1 MSNKQ
6 KHIKPC
12 TTAKREQDN
21 KAIKQAGNGTM
32 TFMVWSIA
40 GTSLVIYNN
49 PIFGQ
54 DTDLAGSGFKYLL
67 VGLGPLSKGVLFTDL
82 NEDGQYDNGT
92 DTFIGITDIDGT
104 VMAISPPE
112 IGQTTVA
119 HLNNAY
125 DFATGLVLNGTWR
138 SLPYEGNEDVVISAL
153 TDLLANE
160 LDNAPEGA
168 VAEAGGMAAY
178 LQPMLN
184 DIFGNAPARDGSGDP
199 TPMITLADV
208 LNSENYDPLSNGVA
222 GQLMSRAVIAL
233 TQSDAVDWA
242 SARTEL
248 QGLFSDY
255 RTRIG
260 DTNDDNDSVILSG
273 DLASDIEDALQD
285 AADRPV
291 EDVLPDVADRPVEDV
306 SPDVADRPDENVSP
320 DVTDDLVEDALPDVA
335 DRPVEDVS
343 PDAADRP
350 VEDVL
355 QDEADRLVED
365 ALLDASNRPIAF
377 GPNGGDPVVPTGGG
391 GFVPAI
397 ANPDPISPFDSLAP
411 LGDNDNAE
419 INEAPI
425 EVISDG
431 LSVAEGEASA
441 ITNALLE
448 FTDVDNGVAELTYT
462 ITDAPDHGILQIS
475 SDGGS
480 TWESLGS
487 GRFTQVDIDANRVR
501 YQHGG
506 SENHADSFEYSVR
519 DGANTVTGSFAIT
532 ISPVNDAPTATE
544 STSPAPDKAA
554 VESGHDDVGGVIPGD
569 DMASG
574 SFIHSDPDAGQGDFT
589 GGIPEVAFVGA
600 ATTDYTPIEDGA
612 ISTPVR
618 GMYGTLTLMSGT
630 WRYEIDNSATDMLA
644 EGETVMDSFLIR
656 IRDTADAVSNAI
668 PIDIMITGTNDRPV
682 ITTTDSTTGTRIISD
697 TNRDSINTFASLT
710 GMAQVQDPDADDSAF
725 TWAGDLQDTSLA
737 HFGILSFDSGNTG
750 MWTFNPDAAA
760 INALSQ
766 GEQSVLIYDITA
778 TDAQGAI
785 SQAMPL
791 MITITGINDA
801 PTQVISDGLSVTEGG
816 EREITTALLQFND
829 VDNDAEDRIYTIT
842 DAPDHGTLQKLV
854 EGTWGDL
861 GTNTFTQADIDA
873 GRVRYQHGGSENLAD
888 SFEYSVRDGA
898 EGDLNTNTVMGS
910 FDITISQGNDAPTA
924 TETTSPAPDKEAVE
938 SGHDDVGGIILG
950 DTIASGAF
958 THSDPD
964 MAQSGFV
971 AGTPEA
977 TRAGTTDYTSTPVRG
992 MYGMLTLT
1000 SGTWR
1005 YEIDNSATDML
1016 DEGDTVM
1023 DSFLIRIRDTA
1034 GAVSNAIPIDIMI
1047 TGTNDRPVIT
1057 TTDSTTGTRMI
1068 SDTNRDSMNTFASL
1082 TGMAQAQDPDAD
1094 DSAFTWG
1101 QTLQD
1106 ISLAHFG
1113 TLSSDPGNTGMW
1125 TFDPDAAAINA
1136 LSQGDQ
1142 SVLIYD
1148 ITATDAQGAI
1158 SQAMPLMITI
1168 TGINDAPTQVI
1179 SDGLSVTEGGEREI
1193 TTALLQFNDVDNDA
1207 EDLTYTITD
1216 APDYGKL
1223 QKLVEETWGDL
1234 GTDTFTQADID
1245 AGRVRYQHGGSENLA
1260 DSFEYSVRDGANTVT
1275 GSFDVTISQGNDAP
1289 TATETT
1295 SPAPDKEARE
1305 SGHNDDGSDDA
1316 GDTIASG
1323 AFTHSDPDMAQ
1334 PGFVAGTPE
1343 AARAGTTDYMSTPVR
1358 GMYGTLALTSGTWR
1372 YEIDNSATDMLDEGE
1387 VVMDRFLI
1395 RIRDTAGAFSNII
1408 PIDIMIT
1415 GTNDR
1420 PVISMVD
1427 GGRTFTDASA
1437 GDHIGQASAP
1447 QTFMG
1452 EATASDVD
1460 ADDNTFTWTGT
1471 LQNAAGKVRFAT
1483 DASLVFTG
1491 GGANGGAWEFTPDA
1505 AGLNSLSQGITEQL
1519 IYDITATDAHG
1530 APSVMSPLTIMLQG
1544 VNDKP
1549 ELTVN
1554 AVDGAVTE
1562 AGGTDDNTAGD
1573 AMANGSLAITDPD
1586 TGHND
1591 FAFAGNTLQGRADTS
1606 GVFKNANG
1614 VVENGLTSDGQII
1627 GTYGTLTLERDGKW
1641 TYALRDDDPDTQGL
1655 RGALTDGTAAQVLRD
1670 EFEIQLVNEDGT
1682 TQTSAIVP
1690 ITIDITG
1697 ANDAPTDI
1705 TTTSDLLVANYND
1718 RGQNVLPSTGLFIAT
1733 LGTIDVDIGDTHT
1746 YSITDVDGNTHAS
1759 SFQLRATNGQN
1770 LGPGQ
1775 TATTVSNIAS
1785 ENVHLWLVGNP
1796 PTSRRISE
1804 NWNIAITTTD
1814 SNGGTYSEDFRIMRG
1829 GGLAVT
1835 GVDGT
1840 QAFTNGPGLLREN
1853 FDPQVAGNAELS
1865 YPTDPVTTTASQ
1877 SWDVRVLDP
1886 ASPEM
1891 PPTADMATV
1900 GPNNEL
1906 TITAVRAGMSS
1917 TASDTP
1923 PVIRVSVTIADGA
1936 IVAINPD
1943 MMTGGTVVIDVTAPT
1958 GTTWAQIA
1966 NLIRTGNIE
1975 GTMSPANPSPA
1986 AEYITATATATTP
1999 AMSVSLTTLQGGLGA
2014 LAIPEDAL
2022 TPSTAM
2028 IGANGELRITSDIEG
2043 ASSAI
2048 GVPEVSVLLR
2058 TGAQENVEVEVS
2070 ETGEITIILTAILS
2084 TTTWA
2089 RLEEMINLG
2098 LDGSGNDAPAAAHV
2112 TAQVVIPE
2120 GRPSPGGETIDGED
2134 ALPEGVVPPKAD
2146 SLKINGLT
2154 ITSRFKG
2161 DNSEVGVPEI
2171 RVTVRDTNDQNR
2183 PSNIVVDDSDPE
2195 RVHIIITKTAVDDD
2209 FFGSWGGIELVINSG
2224 YDENGDTG
2232 QRNDVL
2238 KYISARFDR
2247 FNNENQLLEDTGGI
2261 TEQVLSGGVG
2271 VPASVTAPGLG
2282 LRLTLKES
2290 GETIDGSEDF
2300 DRPLITLR
2308 IDKKQGAPGSE
2319 PSARLVGI
2327 TDSSRGTHITVRIE
2341 ITETEDKPFT
2351 QWDIIRDYINND
2363 VDYGLSSY
2371 VYVTLADVPDG
2382 VFPGSISVTGGRDVR
2397 GVVLSTP
2404 VEPKADSF
2412 TINGITITSRF
2423 EGDNSLE
2430 GVPEIRVT
2438 VNVSND
2444 QDNPST
2450 IVVDDSDPE
2459 HVHII
2464 ITKTEEDSFTT
2475 WGAIQLYI
2483 TSGLD
2488 ENGRYNQGND
2498 VRKYISA
2505 RVTGERPLL
2514 EDTGGIT
2521 ERVLSGGVGVPASVT
2536 APGLGL
2542 RLTLKDAGE
2551 TIDGSAEFDRP
2562 LITLRIDKKQGAPG
2576 SDPSARLVDVVDHYP
2591 ANSATV
2597 VVEITE
2603 TEDKPFTQWDIIRD
2617 FINDEKDVFGLP
2629 GFVHAA
2635 LTDVPDGVFP
2645 GSISVTGG
2653 RDLTHETIIPVT
2665 PEMLEGGEGVP
2676 LIIGTPDTLTVAD
2689 GTSTDQLRFIAARIG
2704 DGDASTTDS
2713 APHITVALTTGGTQ
2727 IGFRIDA
2734 TTTEGTTAIT
2744 IEAPAGISWG
2754 DIASAINTDTNLQ
2767 GIFRAEAVGTSGN
2780 PAEAFTA
2787 KELTG
2792 GAYGQDPVIAVPAI
2806 PAVNV
2811 PQAEEMID
2819 DVEQVAVGLLV
2830 GTLSDGVGSTRFEV
2844 LYNEDDEDEDEADER
2859 VFVVADDDQL
2869 YYIGDLTGD
2878 ADADTYE
2885 ITVRA
2890 YDGPASGD
2898 FTQEYEYVVNLDM
2911 L

>member
-1 MSNKQ
+1 MSNEQ

-12 TTAKREQDN
+12 MTAKREQDN
-21 KAIKQAGNGTM
+21 KAIKQASNGTM

-67 VGLGPLSKGVLFTDL
+67 VGLGPLSKGVIFTDL

-104 VMAISPPE
+104 AMAISPPE

-160 LDNAPEGA
+160 IDNAPEGA

-184 DIFGNAPARDGSGDP
+184 DIFGTAPARDGSGDP

-255 RTRIG
+255 RTRIA

-285 AADRPV
+285 AVDRPV

-448 FTDVDNGVAELTYT
+448 FTDVDNGAAELTYT

-544 STSPAPDKAA
+544 SGVADKAA
-554 VESGHDDVGGVIPGD
+554 VESGDDDVGGVIPGD

-630 WRYEIDNSATDMLA
+630 WRYEIDNSATDMLD

-710 GMAQVQDPDADDSAF
+710 GMAQAQDPDADDSAF
-725 TWAGDLQDTSLA
+725 TWAGDLQDTSPTG
-737 HFGILSFDSGNTG
+737 FGTLSFDPGNTG
-750 MWTFNPDAAA
+750 MWTFDPDAAA

-829 VDNDAEDRIYTIT
+829 VDNDAEDLTYTIT
-842 DAPDHGTLQKLV
+842 DAPDYGTLQKLV

-861 GTNTFTQADIDA
+861 GTDTFTQADIDA

-977 TRAGTTDYTSTPVRG
+977 ARAGTTDYISTPVRG
-992 MYGMLTLT
+992 MYGMLALT

-1016 DEGDTVM
+1016 DEGEVVM
-1023 DSFLIRIRDTA
+1023 DRFLIRIRDTA
-1034 GAVSNAIPIDIMI
+1034 GAVSNTIPIDIMI

-1057 TTDSTTGTRMI
+1057 TADSTTGTRMI
-1068 SDTNRDSMNTFASL
+1068 SDTNRDSINTFASL

-1106 ISLAHFG
+1106 ISRAHFG
-1113 TLSSDPGNTGMW
+1113 TLSFAPGNTGMW
-1125 TFDPDAAAINA
+1125 TFDPSAVAINA
-1136 LSQGDQ
+1136 LSQGEQ

-1168 TGINDAPTQVI
+1168 TGVNDAPTQVI

-1223 QKLVEETWGDL
+1223 QKLIGGTWGDL

-1245 AGRVRYQHGGSENLA
+1245 AGRVRYEHGGSENLA
-1260 DSFEYSVRDGANTVT
+1260 DSFEYSVSDGANTVT

-1358 GMYGTLALTSGTWR
+1358 GMYGMLALTSGTWR

-1408 PIDIMIT
+1408 PIDITIT
-1415 GTNDR
+1415 GT
-1420 PVISMVD
+1420 
-1427 GGRTFTDASA
+1427 
-1437 GDHIGQASAP
+1437 
-1447 QTFMG
+1447 
-1452 EATASDVD
+1452 
-1460 ADDNTFTWTGT
+1460 
-1471 LQNAAGKVRFAT
+1471 
-1483 DASLVFTG
+1483 
-1491 GGANGGAWEFTPDA
+1491 
-1505 AGLNSLSQGITEQL
+1505 
-1519 IYDITATDAHG
+1519 
-1530 APSVMSPLTIMLQG
+1530 
-1544 VNDKP
+1544 
-1549 ELTVN
+1549 
-1554 AVDGAVTE
+1554 
-1562 AGGTDDNTAGD
+1562 
-1573 AMANGSLAITDPD
+1573 
-1586 TGHND
+1586 
-1591 FAFAGNTLQGRADTS
+1591 
-1606 GVFKNANG
+1606 
-1614 VVENGLTSDGQII
+1614 
-1627 GTYGTLTLERDGKW
+1627 
-1641 TYALRDDDPDTQGL
+1641 
-1655 RGALTDGTAAQVLRD
+1655 
-1670 EFEIQLVNEDGT
+1670 
-1682 TQTSAIVP
+1682 
-1690 ITIDITG
+1690 
-1697 ANDAPTDI
+1697 NDAPTDI

-1718 RGQNVLPSTGLFIAT
+1718 IGQSVLPSTGLFIAT

-1746 YSITDVDGNTHAS
+1746 YSITDVNGNTHAS

-1804 NWNIAITTTD
+1804 DWDIAITTTD
-1814 SNGGTYSEDFRIMRG
+1814 SNGGTYSEEFRIMRG

-1886 ASPEM
+1886 FSPEM
-1891 PPTADMATV
+1891 PPTADMAVV

-1917 TASDTP
+1917 TAPDTP
-1923 PVIRVSVTIADGA
+1923 PVIRVSVTIADDA
-1936 IVAINPD
+1936 AVAINPD

-1975 GTMSPANPSPA
+1975 GTMSPANPSPVA
-1986 AEYITATATATTP
+1986 DYITATATATTP
-1999 AMSVSLTTLQGGLGA
+1999 ALSVSLTTLQGGLGA

-2412 TINGITITSRF
+2412 TINGITFTSRF

-2744 IEAPAGISWG
+2744 IEAPAGTSWG
-2754 DIASAINTDTNLQ
+2754 DIASAINTDTSLQ
-2767 GIFRAEAVGTSGN
+2767 VITRAEAVGTSGN

>member
-12 TTAKREQDN
+12 MTAKREQDN

-104 VMAISPPE
+104 AMAISPPE

-168 VAEAGGMAAY
+168 VADAGGMAAY

-184 DIFGNAPARDGSGDP
+184 DIFGTAPARDGSGDP

-255 RTRIG
+255 RTRIA

-377 GPNGGDPVVPTGGG
+377 GPNGGGPVIPTGGG
-391 GFVPAI
+391 DFVPAI

-448 FTDVDNGVAELTYT
+448 FTDVDNGAAELTYT

-682 ITTTDSTTGTRIISD
+682 ISTTDSTTGTRIISD

-710 GMAQVQDPDADDSAF
+710 GMAQAQDPDADDSAF
-725 TWAGDLQDTSLA
+725 TWAGDLQDTSPTG
-737 HFGILSFDSGNTG
+737 FGTLSFDPGNTG
-750 MWTFNPDAAA
+750 MWTFDPDAAA

-829 VDNDAEDRIYTIT
+829 VDNDAEDLIYTIT
-842 DAPDHGTLQKLV
+842 DAPDYGKLQKLV

-861 GTNTFTQADIDA
+861 GANTFTQADIDA

-898 EGDLNTNTVMGS
+898 NTVTGS
-910 FDITISQGNDAPTA
+910 FDVTISQGNDAPTA
-924 TETTSPAPDKEAVE
+924 TETTSPAPDKAVTE

-977 TRAGTTDYTSTPVRG
+977 ARAGTTDYMSTPVRG
-992 MYGMLTLT
+992 MYGMLALT

-1016 DEGDTVM
+1016 DEGETVM

-1034 GAVSNAIPIDIMI
+1034 GAVSNTIPIDIMI

-1113 TLSSDPGNTGMW
+1113 ALSFDPGNTGMW

-1358 GMYGTLALTSGTWR
+1358 GMYGMLALTSGTWR

-1387 VVMDRFLI
+1387 MVMDRFLI
-1395 RIRDTAGAFSNII
+1395 RIRDTAGAVSNII
-1408 PIDIMIT
+1408 PIDITIT
-1415 GTNDR
+1415 GT
-1420 PVISMVD
+1420 
-1427 GGRTFTDASA
+1427 
-1437 GDHIGQASAP
+1437 
-1447 QTFMG
+1447 
-1452 EATASDVD
+1452 
-1460 ADDNTFTWTGT
+1460 
-1471 LQNAAGKVRFAT
+1471 
-1483 DASLVFTG
+1483 
-1491 GGANGGAWEFTPDA
+1491 
-1505 AGLNSLSQGITEQL
+1505 
-1519 IYDITATDAHG
+1519 
-1530 APSVMSPLTIMLQG
+1530 
-1544 VNDKP
+1544 
-1549 ELTVN
+1549 
-1554 AVDGAVTE
+1554 
-1562 AGGTDDNTAGD
+1562 
-1573 AMANGSLAITDPD
+1573 
-1586 TGHND
+1586 
-1591 FAFAGNTLQGRADTS
+1591 
-1606 GVFKNANG
+1606 
-1614 VVENGLTSDGQII
+1614 
-1627 GTYGTLTLERDGKW
+1627 
-1641 TYALRDDDPDTQGL
+1641 
-1655 RGALTDGTAAQVLRD
+1655 
-1670 EFEIQLVNEDGT
+1670 
-1682 TQTSAIVP
+1682 
-1690 ITIDITG
+1690 
-1697 ANDAPTDI
+1697 NDAPTDI

-1718 RGQNVLPSTGLFIAT
+1718 IGQSVLPSTGLFIAT

-1775 TATTVSNIAS
+1775 TATTVSNIES

-1804 NWNIAITTTD
+1804 DWNIAITTTD
-1814 SNGGTYSEDFRIMRG
+1814 SNGGTYSEDFSIMRG

-1891 PPTADMATV
+1891 PPTADMAVV

-1923 PVIRVSVTIADGA
+1923 PVIRVSVTIADDA
-1936 IVAINPD
+1936 TVAINPD

-1975 GTMSPANPSPA
+1975 GTMSPANPSPVVD
-1986 AEYITATATATTP
+1986 YITATATATTP
-1999 AMSVSLTTLQGGLGA
+1999 ALSVSLTTLQGGLGA

-2028 IGANGELRITSDIEG
+2028 IGANGELLITSDIEG

-2412 TINGITITSRF
+2412 TINGITFTSRF

-2727 IGFRIDA
+2727 IGFRTDT

-2744 IEAPAGISWG
+2744 IEAPAGTSWG
-2754 DIASAINTDTNLQ
+2754 DIASAINTDTSLQ
-2767 GIFRAEAVGTSGN
+2767 RIFRAEAVGTSGN

>member
-1 MSNKQ
+1 MSNEQ

-104 VMAISPPE
+104 AMAISPPE

-168 VAEAGGMAAY
+168 VADAGGMAAY

-184 DIFGNAPARDGSGDP
+184 DIFGTAPARDGSGDP

-255 RTRIG
+255 RTRIA

-285 AADRPV
+285 AVDRPV
-291 EDVLPDVADRPVEDV
+291 EDVL
-306 SPDVADRPDENVSP
+306 PDVADRPDENVSP
-320 DVTDDLVEDALPDVA
+320 DVTDDLVEDALPDVADRPVEDVSPDAADRPVEDVLPDVA

-377 GPNGGDPVVPTGGG
+377 GPNGGGPVVPTGGG

-448 FTDVDNGVAELTYT
+448 FTDVDNGAAELTYT

-506 SENHADSFEYSVR
+506 SENLADGFEYSVR

-618 GMYGTLTLMSGT
+618 GMYGTLTLISGT
-630 WRYEIDNSATDMLA
+630 WRYEIDNSATDMLD

-710 GMAQVQDPDADDSAF
+710 GMAQAQDPDADDSAF
-725 TWAGDLQDTSLA
+725 TWAGDLQDTSPTG
-737 HFGILSFDSGNTG
+737 FGTLSFDPGNTG
-750 MWTFNPDAAA
+750 MWTFDPDAAA

-829 VDNDAEDRIYTIT
+829 VDNDAEDLTYTIT
-842 DAPDHGTLQKLV
+842 DAPDYGKLQKLV

-861 GTNTFTQADIDA
+861 GTDTFTQADIDA

-977 TRAGTTDYTSTPVRG
+977 ARAGTTDYMSTPVRG
-992 MYGMLTLT
+992 MYGMLALT

-1016 DEGDTVM
+1016 DEGETVM

-1034 GAVSNAIPIDIMI
+1034 GAVSNTIPIDIMI

-1094 DSAFTWG
+1094 DSAFTWAG
-1101 QTLQD
+1101 DLQD

-1113 TLSSDPGNTGMW
+1113 TLSFAPGNTGMW

-1136 LSQGDQ
+1136 LSQGEQ

-1158 SQAMPLMITI
+1158 SQSMPLMITI
-1168 TGINDAPTQVI
+1168 TGVNDAPTQVI

-1260 DSFEYSVRDGANTVT
+1260 DSFEYSVSDGANTVT
-1275 GSFDVTISQGNDAP
+1275 GSFDITISQGNDAP
-1289 TATETT
+1289 TVTETT
-1295 SPAPDKEARE
+1295 SPAPDKEAVE
-1305 SGHNDDGSDDA
+1305 SGHDDVGGIIL

-1343 AARAGTTDYMSTPVR
+1343 AARAGTTDYTSTPVR
-1358 GMYGTLALTSGTWR
+1358 GMYGMLTLTSGTWR

-1408 PIDIMIT
+1408 PIDITIT
-1415 GTNDR
+1415 GT
-1420 PVISMVD
+1420 
-1427 GGRTFTDASA
+1427 
-1437 GDHIGQASAP
+1437 
-1447 QTFMG
+1447 
-1452 EATASDVD
+1452 
-1460 ADDNTFTWTGT
+1460 
-1471 LQNAAGKVRFAT
+1471 
-1483 DASLVFTG
+1483 
-1491 GGANGGAWEFTPDA
+1491 
-1505 AGLNSLSQGITEQL
+1505 
-1519 IYDITATDAHG
+1519 
-1530 APSVMSPLTIMLQG
+1530 
-1544 VNDKP
+1544 
-1549 ELTVN
+1549 
-1554 AVDGAVTE
+1554 
-1562 AGGTDDNTAGD
+1562 
-1573 AMANGSLAITDPD
+1573 
-1586 TGHND
+1586 
-1591 FAFAGNTLQGRADTS
+1591 
-1606 GVFKNANG
+1606 
-1614 VVENGLTSDGQII
+1614 
-1627 GTYGTLTLERDGKW
+1627 
-1641 TYALRDDDPDTQGL
+1641 
-1655 RGALTDGTAAQVLRD
+1655 
-1670 EFEIQLVNEDGT
+1670 
-1682 TQTSAIVP
+1682 
-1690 ITIDITG
+1690 
-1697 ANDAPTDI
+1697 NDAPTDI

-1718 RGQNVLPSTGLFIAT
+1718 IGQSVLPSTGLFIAT

-1746 YSITDVDGNTHAS
+1746 YSITDVNGNTHAS

-1804 NWNIAITTTD
+1804 DWDIAITTTD
-1814 SNGGTYSEDFRIMRG
+1814 SNGGTYSEEFRIMRG

-1886 ASPEM
+1886 FSPEM
-1891 PPTADMATV
+1891 PPTADMAVV

-1923 PVIRVSVTIADGA
+1923 PVIRVSVTIADDA
-1936 IVAINPD
+1936 TVAINPD

-1975 GTMSPANPSPA
+1975 GTMSPADPSPA
-1986 AEYITATATATTP
+1986 ADYITATATATTP

-2028 IGANGELRITSDIEG
+2028 IGANGELLITSDIEG

-2084 TTTWA
+2084 TTTWT

-2412 TINGITITSRF
+2412 TINGITFTSRF

-2727 IGFRIDA
+2727 IGFRIDT

-2744 IEAPAGISWG
+2744 IEAPAGTSWG
-2754 DIASAINTDTNLQ
+2754 DIASAINTDTSLQ
-2767 GIFRAEAVGTSGN
+2767 RIFRAEAVGTSGN

>member
-1 MSNKQ
+1 MSNEQ

-12 TTAKREQDN
+12 MTAKREQDN
-21 KAIKQAGNGTM
+21 KAIKQASNGTM

-67 VGLGPLSKGVLFTDL
+67 VGLGPLSKGVIFTDL

-104 VMAISPPE
+104 AMAISPPE

-168 VAEAGGMAAY
+168 VADAGGMAAY

-184 DIFGNAPARDGSGDP
+184 DIFGTAPARDGSGDP

-255 RTRIG
+255 RTRIA

-285 AADRPV
+285 AVDRPV
-291 EDVLPDVADRPVEDV
+291 EDVL
-306 SPDVADRPDENVSP
+306 PDVADRPDENVSP

-365 ALLDASNRPIAF
+365 ALLDATNRPIAF

-448 FTDVDNGVAELTYT
+448 FTDVDNGAAELTYT

-544 STSPAPDKAA
+544 SGVADKAA
-554 VESGHDDVGGVIPGD
+554 VESGDDDVGGVIPGD

-630 WRYEIDNSATDMLA
+630 WRYEIDNSATDMLD

-710 GMAQVQDPDADDSAF
+710 GMAQAQDPDADDSAF
-725 TWAGDLQDTSLA
+725 TWAGDLQDTSPTG
-737 HFGILSFDSGNTG
+737 FGTLSFEPGNTG
-750 MWTFNPDAAA
+750 MWTFDPDAAA

-829 VDNDAEDRIYTIT
+829 VDNDAEDLTYTIT
-842 DAPDHGTLQKLV
+842 DAPDYGTLQKLV

-861 GTNTFTQADIDA
+861 GTDTFTQADIDA
-873 GRVRYQHGGSENLAD
+873 GRVRYQHGGSENFAD

-898 EGDLNTNTVMGS
+898 NTVTGS
-910 FDITISQGNDAPTA
+910 FDITISQGNDAPTV

-964 MAQSGFV
+964 MAQPGFV

-977 TRAGTTDYTSTPVRG
+977 ARAGTTDYTSTPVRG

-1034 GAVSNAIPIDIMI
+1034 GAVSNTIPIDIMI

-1068 SDTNRDSMNTFASL
+1068 SDTDRDSINTFASL

-1113 TLSSDPGNTGMW
+1113 TLSFAPGNTGMW

-1136 LSQGDQ
+1136 LSQGEQ

-1158 SQAMPLMITI
+1158 SQSMPLMITI
-1168 TGINDAPTQVI
+1168 TGVNDAPTQVI

-1260 DSFEYSVRDGANTVT
+1260 DSFEYSVSDGANTVP

-1358 GMYGTLALTSGTWR
+1358 GMYGMLALTSGTWR

-1408 PIDIMIT
+1408 PIDITIT
-1415 GTNDR
+1415 GT
-1420 PVISMVD
+1420 
-1427 GGRTFTDASA
+1427 
-1437 GDHIGQASAP
+1437 
-1447 QTFMG
+1447 
-1452 EATASDVD
+1452 
-1460 ADDNTFTWTGT
+1460 
-1471 LQNAAGKVRFAT
+1471 
-1483 DASLVFTG
+1483 
-1491 GGANGGAWEFTPDA
+1491 
-1505 AGLNSLSQGITEQL
+1505 
-1519 IYDITATDAHG
+1519 
-1530 APSVMSPLTIMLQG
+1530 
-1544 VNDKP
+1544 
-1549 ELTVN
+1549 
-1554 AVDGAVTE
+1554 
-1562 AGGTDDNTAGD
+1562 
-1573 AMANGSLAITDPD
+1573 
-1586 TGHND
+1586 
-1591 FAFAGNTLQGRADTS
+1591 
-1606 GVFKNANG
+1606 
-1614 VVENGLTSDGQII
+1614 
-1627 GTYGTLTLERDGKW
+1627 
-1641 TYALRDDDPDTQGL
+1641 
-1655 RGALTDGTAAQVLRD
+1655 
-1670 EFEIQLVNEDGT
+1670 
-1682 TQTSAIVP
+1682 
-1690 ITIDITG
+1690 
-1697 ANDAPTDI
+1697 NDAPTDI

-1718 RGQNVLPSTGLFIAT
+1718 IGQSVLPSTGLFIAT

-1746 YSITDVDGNTHAS
+1746 YSITDVNGNTHAS

-1804 NWNIAITTTD
+1804 DWNIAITTTD
-1814 SNGGTYSEDFRIMRG
+1814 SNGVTYSEDFRIMRG

-1886 ASPEM
+1886 FSPEM
-1891 PPTADMATV
+1891 PPTADMAVV

-1917 TASDTP
+1917 TAPDTP
-1923 PVIRVSVTIADGA
+1923 PVIRVSVTIADDA
-1936 IVAINPD
+1936 AVAINPD

-1975 GTMSPANPSPA
+1975 GTMSPANPSPVA
-1986 AEYITATATATTP
+1986 DYITATATATTP
-1999 AMSVSLTTLQGGLGA
+1999 ALSVSLTTLQGGLGA

-2028 IGANGELRITSDIEG
+2028 IGANGELLITSDIEG

-2084 TTTWA
+2084 TTTWT

-2146 SLKINGLT
+2146 SLTINGLT
-2154 ITSRFKG
+2154 ITSRFEG

-2232 QRNDVL
+2232 QTNDVL

-2412 TINGITITSRF
+2412 TINGITFTSRF

-2744 IEAPAGISWG
+2744 IEAPAGTSWG
-2754 DIASAINTDTNLQ
+2754 DIASAINTDTSLQ
-2767 GIFRAEAVGTSGN
+2767 RIFRAEAVGTSGN

>member
-12 TTAKREQDN
+12 MTAKREQDN

-125 DFATGLVLNGTWR
+125 DFATGLVLHGTWR

-160 LDNAPEGA
+160 IDNAPEGA

-184 DIFGNAPARDGSGDP
+184 DIFGTAPARDGSGDS

-255 RTRIG
+255 RTRIA

-291 EDVLPDVADRPVEDV
+291 EDILPDVADRPVEDV

-365 ALLDASNRPIAF
+365 ALLDATNRPIAF
-377 GPNGGDPVVPTGGG
+377 GPNVGGPVIPTGGG
-391 GFVPAI
+391 DFVPAI

-411 LGDNDNAE
+411 LGDGDNDNAE

-448 FTDVDNGVAELTYT
+448 FTDVDNGAAELTYT

-480 TWESLGS
+480 TWEGLGS
-487 GRFTQVDIDANRVR
+487 GRFTQADIDANRVR

-544 STSPAPDKAA
+544 SGVADKAA

-569 DMASG
+569 DMANG

-589 GGIPEVAFVGA
+589 GGIPEVAFVGT

-710 GMAQVQDPDADDSAF
+710 GMAQAQDPDADDSAF

-737 HFGILSFDSGNTG
+737 HFGTLSFDPGNTG
-750 MWTFNPDAAA
+750 MWTFDPDAAA

-829 VDNDAEDRIYTIT
+829 VDNDAEDLIYTIT
-842 DAPDHGTLQKLV
+842 DAPDYGKLQKLV

-861 GTNTFTQADIDA
+861 GANTFTQADIDA

-888 SFEYSVRDGA
+888 SFEYSVSDGA
-898 EGDLNTNTVMGS
+898 NTVTGS
-910 FDITISQGNDAPTA
+910 FDVTISQGNDAPTA
-924 TETTSPAPDKEAVE
+924 TETTSPAPDKAVTE

-977 TRAGTTDYTSTPVRG
+977 ARAGTTDYTSTPVRG

-1068 SDTNRDSMNTFASL
+1068 SDTNRDSINTFASL
-1082 TGMAQAQDPDAD
+1082 TGMAQVQDPDAD

-1113 TLSSDPGNTGMW
+1113 TLSFDPGNTGMW

-1136 LSQGDQ
+1136 LSQGEQ

-1260 DSFEYSVRDGANTVT
+1260 DSFEYSVSDGANTVT

-1358 GMYGTLALTSGTWR
+1358 GMYGMLALTSGTWR

-1408 PIDIMIT
+1408 PIDITIT
-1415 GTNDR
+1415 GT
-1420 PVISMVD
+1420 
-1427 GGRTFTDASA
+1427 
-1437 GDHIGQASAP
+1437 
-1447 QTFMG
+1447 
-1452 EATASDVD
+1452 
-1460 ADDNTFTWTGT
+1460 
-1471 LQNAAGKVRFAT
+1471 
-1483 DASLVFTG
+1483 
-1491 GGANGGAWEFTPDA
+1491 
-1505 AGLNSLSQGITEQL
+1505 
-1519 IYDITATDAHG
+1519 
-1530 APSVMSPLTIMLQG
+1530 
-1544 VNDKP
+1544 
-1549 ELTVN
+1549 
-1554 AVDGAVTE
+1554 
-1562 AGGTDDNTAGD
+1562 
-1573 AMANGSLAITDPD
+1573 
-1586 TGHND
+1586 
-1591 FAFAGNTLQGRADTS
+1591 
-1606 GVFKNANG
+1606 
-1614 VVENGLTSDGQII
+1614 
-1627 GTYGTLTLERDGKW
+1627 
-1641 TYALRDDDPDTQGL
+1641 
-1655 RGALTDGTAAQVLRD
+1655 
-1670 EFEIQLVNEDGT
+1670 
-1682 TQTSAIVP
+1682 
-1690 ITIDITG
+1690 
-1697 ANDAPTDI
+1697 NDAPTDI

-1718 RGQNVLPSTGLFIAT
+1718 IGQSVLPSTGLFIAT

-1775 TATTVSNIAS
+1775 TATTVSNIES

-1804 NWNIAITTTD
+1804 DWDIAITTTD
-1814 SNGGTYSEDFRIMRG
+1814 SNGGTYSEEFRIMRG

-1891 PPTADMATV
+1891 PPTADMAVV

-1923 PVIRVSVTIADGA
+1923 PVIRVSVTIADDA
-1936 IVAINPD
+1936 TVAINPD

-1975 GTMSPANPSPA
+1975 GTMSPANPSPVVD
-1986 AEYITATATATTP
+1986 YITATATATTP
-1999 AMSVSLTTLQGGLGA
+1999 ALSVSLTTLQGGLGA

-2154 ITSRFKG
+2154 ITSRFEG

-2261 TEQVLSGGVG
+2261 TERVLSGGVG

-2412 TINGITITSRF
+2412 TINGITFTSRF

-2744 IEAPAGISWG
+2744 IEAPAGTSWG
-2754 DIASAINTDTNLQ
+2754 DIASAINTDTSLQ
-2767 GIFRAEAVGTSGN
+2767 VITRAEAVGTSGN

>member
-1 MSNKQ
+1 MSNEQ

-12 TTAKREQDN
+12 MTAKREQDN
-21 KAIKQAGNGTM
+21 KAIKQASNGTM

-104 VMAISPPE
+104 AMAISPPE

-168 VAEAGGMAAY
+168 VADAGGMAAY

-184 DIFGNAPARDGSGDP
+184 DIFGTAPARDGSGDP

-255 RTRIG
+255 RTRIA

-285 AADRPV
+285 AVDRPV
-291 EDVLPDVADRPVEDV
+291 EDVSPDVADRPVEDV

-377 GPNGGDPVVPTGGG
+377 GPNGGGPVIPTGGG
-391 GFVPAI
+391 DFVPAI

-448 FTDVDNGVAELTYT
+448 FTDVDNGAAELTYT

-554 VESGHDDVGGVIPGD
+554 VESGHDVGGVIPGD

-618 GMYGTLTLMSGT
+618 GMYGTLTLISGT
-630 WRYEIDNSATDMLA
+630 WRYEIDNSATDMLD

-710 GMAQVQDPDADDSAF
+710 GMAQAQDPDADDSAF
-725 TWAGDLQDTSLA
+725 TWAGDLQDTSPTG
-737 HFGILSFDSGNTG
+737 FGTLSFDPGNTG
-750 MWTFNPDAAA
+750 MWTFDPDAAA

-829 VDNDAEDRIYTIT
+829 VDNDAEDLTYTIT
-842 DAPDHGTLQKLV
+842 DAPDYGKLQKLV

-861 GTNTFTQADIDA
+861 GTDTFTQADIDA

-977 TRAGTTDYTSTPVRG
+977 ARAGTTDYMSTPVRG
-992 MYGMLTLT
+992 MYGMLALT

-1016 DEGDTVM
+1016 DEGETVM

-1034 GAVSNAIPIDIMI
+1034 GAVSNTIPIDIMI

-1094 DSAFTWG
+1094 DSAFTWAG
-1101 QTLQD
+1101 DLQD
-1106 ISLAHFG
+1106 ISPTGFG
-1113 TLSSDPGNTGMW
+1113 TLSFDPGNTGMW

-1168 TGINDAPTQVI
+1168 TGINDEPTQVI

-1260 DSFEYSVRDGANTVT
+1260 DSFEYSVSDGANTVP

-1358 GMYGTLALTSGTWR
+1358 GMYGMLALTSGTWR

-1408 PIDIMIT
+1408 PIDITIT
-1415 GTNDR
+1415 GT
-1420 PVISMVD
+1420 
-1427 GGRTFTDASA
+1427 
-1437 GDHIGQASAP
+1437 
-1447 QTFMG
+1447 
-1452 EATASDVD
+1452 
-1460 ADDNTFTWTGT
+1460 
-1471 LQNAAGKVRFAT
+1471 
-1483 DASLVFTG
+1483 
-1491 GGANGGAWEFTPDA
+1491 
-1505 AGLNSLSQGITEQL
+1505 
-1519 IYDITATDAHG
+1519 
-1530 APSVMSPLTIMLQG
+1530 
-1544 VNDKP
+1544 
-1549 ELTVN
+1549 
-1554 AVDGAVTE
+1554 
-1562 AGGTDDNTAGD
+1562 
-1573 AMANGSLAITDPD
+1573 
-1586 TGHND
+1586 
-1591 FAFAGNTLQGRADTS
+1591 
-1606 GVFKNANG
+1606 
-1614 VVENGLTSDGQII
+1614 
-1627 GTYGTLTLERDGKW
+1627 
-1641 TYALRDDDPDTQGL
+1641 
-1655 RGALTDGTAAQVLRD
+1655 
-1670 EFEIQLVNEDGT
+1670 
-1682 TQTSAIVP
+1682 
-1690 ITIDITG
+1690 
-1697 ANDAPTDI
+1697 NDAPTDI

-1718 RGQNVLPSTGLFIAT
+1718 IGQSVLPSTGLFIAT

-1746 YSITDVDGNTHAS
+1746 YSITDVNGNTHAS

-1804 NWNIAITTTD
+1804 DWDIAITTTD
-1814 SNGGTYSEDFRIMRG
+1814 SNGGTYSEEFRIMRG

-1886 ASPEM
+1886 FSPEM
-1891 PPTADMATV
+1891 PPTADMAVV

-1917 TASDTP
+1917 TAPDTP
-1923 PVIRVSVTIADGA
+1923 PVIRVRVTIADDA
-1936 IVAINPD
+1936 TVAINPD

-1975 GTMSPANPSPA
+1975 GTMSPADPSPA
-1986 AEYITATATATTP
+1986 ADYITATATATTP

-2022 TPSTAM
+2022 TPSTVM

-2084 TTTWA
+2084 TTTWT

-2120 GRPSPGGETIDGED
+2120 GRPSPSGETIDGED

-2146 SLKINGLT
+2146 SLTINGLT
-2154 ITSRFKG
+2154 ITSRFEG

-2247 FNNENQLLEDTGGI
+2247 FNSANQLLEDTGGI
-2261 TEQVLSGGVG
+2261 TERVLSGGVG

-2382 VFPGSISVTGGRDVR
+2382 VFPGSISVTGGRNVK

-2412 TINGITITSRF
+2412 TINGITFTSRF
-2423 EGDNSLE
+2423 EGDNSLK

-2713 APHITVALTTGGTQ
+2713 TPHITVALTTGGTQ

-2744 IEAPAGISWG
+2744 IEAPAGTSWG
-2754 DIASAINTDTNLQ
+2754 DIASAINTDTSLQ
-2767 GIFRAEAVGTSGN
+2767 VITRAEAVGTSGN

-2844 LYNEDDEDEDEADER
+2844 LYNEDDEDENEADER

>member
-12 TTAKREQDN
+12 MTAKREQDN

-49 PIFGQ
+49 LVFGQ

-67 VGLGPLSKGVLFTDL
+67 VGLGPLSKGVIFTDL

-92 DTFIGITDIDGT
+92 DTFIGITNIDGT
-104 VMAISPPE
+104 VMAISSPE

-160 LDNAPEGA
+160 IDNAPEGA
-168 VAEAGGMAAY
+168 VADAGGMAAY

-184 DIFGNAPARDGSGDP
+184 DIFGTAPARDGSGNP

-255 RTRIG
+255 RIRIA

-291 EDVLPDVADRPVEDV
+291 EDVL
-306 SPDVADRPDENVSP
+306 PDVADRPDENVSP

-365 ALLDASNRPIAF
+365 ALLDATNRPIAF
-377 GPNGGDPVVPTGGG
+377 GPNVGGPVIPTGGG
-391 GFVPAI
+391 DFVPAI

-425 EVISDG
+425 EVISDD

-480 TWESLGS
+480 TWEGLGS
-487 GRFTQVDIDANRVR
+487 GRFTQADIDANRVR

-544 STSPAPDKAA
+544 SGVADKAA
-554 VESGHDDVGGVIPGD
+554 VESGHDVGGVIPGD

-589 GGIPEVAFVGA
+589 GGIPEVVAGDGSTSMDSDYEAGTGGA
-600 ATTDYTPIEDGA
+600 GTA
-612 ISTPVR
+612 II
-618 GMYGTLTLMSGT
+618 GEYGTLYLLDLGT
-630 WRYEIDNSATDMLA
+630 WRYELNNAVGSDADALD
-644 EGETVMDSFLIR
+644 EGETVMDRFSIR
-656 IRDTADAVSNAI
+656 IRDAAAPDDATRFSEI
-668 PIDIMITGTNDRPV
+668 LPIVITITGTNDRPV

-697 TNRDSINTFASLT
+697 TNRDSMNTFASLT
-710 GMAQVQDPDADDSAF
+710 GMAQAQDPDADDSAF
-725 TWAGDLQDTSLA
+725 TWRQILQDTSLA
-737 HFGILSFDSGNTG
+737 HFGTLSFAPGNTG
-750 MWTFNPDAAA
+750 RWTFNPDAAA

-785 SQAMPL
+785 SQAMTL
-791 MITITGINDA
+791 MITITGVNDA

-829 VDNDAEDRIYTIT
+829 VDNDAEDLIYTIT

-854 EGTWGDL
+854 GGIWGDL

-977 TRAGTTDYTSTPVRG
+977 ARAGTTDYTSTPVRG
-992 MYGMLTLT
+992 MYGMLALT

-1005 YEIDNSATDML
+1005 YETDNSATDML
-1016 DEGDTVM
+1016 DEGETVM

-1034 GAVSNAIPIDIMI
+1034 GAVSNTIPIDIMI

-1082 TGMAQAQDPDAD
+1082 TGMAQTQDPDAD

-1113 TLSSDPGNTGMW
+1113 TLSFDPGNTGMW

-1136 LSQGDQ
+1136 LSQGEQ

-1168 TGINDAPTQVI
+1168 TGVNDEPVRVI

-1207 EDLTYTITD
+1207 EELTYTIAD
-1216 APDYGKL
+1216 APDHGTL
-1223 QKLVEETWGDL
+1223 QKLVDGTWGDL
-1234 GTDTFTQADID
+1234 GTNTFTQDDID
-1245 AGRVRYQHGGSENLA
+1245 AGRVRYQHDGSENHA
-1260 DSFEYSVRDGANTVT
+1260 DSFAYSVSDSVDSVT
-1275 GSFDVTISQGNDAP
+1275 GNFAITISPVNDAP

-1295 SPAPDKEARE
+1295 SPAPDKAVVE

-1316 GDTIASG
+1316 GDNMASG
-1323 AFTHSDPDMAQ
+1323 TFTHSDPDMAQ
-1334 PGFVAGTPE
+1334 SGFVAGTPE

-1358 GMYGTLALTSGTWR
+1358 GMYGMLALTSGTWR

-1387 VVMDRFLI
+1387 MVMDRFLI

-1408 PIDIMIT
+1408 PIDITIT
-1415 GTNDR
+1415 GT
-1420 PVISMVD
+1420 
-1427 GGRTFTDASA
+1427 
-1437 GDHIGQASAP
+1437 
-1447 QTFMG
+1447 
-1452 EATASDVD
+1452 
-1460 ADDNTFTWTGT
+1460 
-1471 LQNAAGKVRFAT
+1471 
-1483 DASLVFTG
+1483 
-1491 GGANGGAWEFTPDA
+1491 
-1505 AGLNSLSQGITEQL
+1505 
-1519 IYDITATDAHG
+1519 
-1530 APSVMSPLTIMLQG
+1530 
-1544 VNDKP
+1544 
-1549 ELTVN
+1549 
-1554 AVDGAVTE
+1554 
-1562 AGGTDDNTAGD
+1562 
-1573 AMANGSLAITDPD
+1573 
-1586 TGHND
+1586 
-1591 FAFAGNTLQGRADTS
+1591 
-1606 GVFKNANG
+1606 
-1614 VVENGLTSDGQII
+1614 
-1627 GTYGTLTLERDGKW
+1627 
-1641 TYALRDDDPDTQGL
+1641 
-1655 RGALTDGTAAQVLRD
+1655 
-1670 EFEIQLVNEDGT
+1670 
-1682 TQTSAIVP
+1682 
-1690 ITIDITG
+1690 
-1697 ANDAPTDI
+1697 NDAPTDI

-1718 RGQNVLPSTGLFIAT
+1718 IGQSVLPSTGLFIAT

-1804 NWNIAITTTD
+1804 DWNIAITTTD
-1814 SNGGTYSEDFRIMRG
+1814 SNGVTYSEDFSIMRG

-1886 ASPEM
+1886 FSPEM
-1891 PPTADMATV
+1891 PPTADMAVV

-1923 PVIRVSVTIADGA
+1923 PVIRVRVTIADDA
-1936 IVAINPD
+1936 TVAINPD

-1986 AEYITATATATTP
+1986 ADYITATATATTP
-1999 AMSVSLTTLQGGLGA
+1999 ALSVSLTTLQGGLGA

-2028 IGANGELRITSDIEG
+2028 IGANGELLITSDIEG

-2084 TTTWA
+2084 TTTWT

-2146 SLKINGLT
+2146 SLTINGLT
-2154 ITSRFKG
+2154 ITSRFEG

-2261 TEQVLSGGVG
+2261 TERVLSGGVG

-2319 PSARLVGI
+2319 PSSRLVGI

-2363 VDYGLSSY
+2363 VLYGLSSY

-2412 TINGITITSRF
+2412 TINGITFTSRF

-2689 GTSTDQLRFIAARIG
+2689 GTGTDQLRFIAARIG

-2744 IEAPAGISWG
+2744 IEAPAGTSWG
-2754 DIASAINTDTNLQ
+2754 DIASAINTDTSLQ
-2767 GIFRAEAVGTSGN
+2767 RIFRAEAVGTSGN

>member
-12 TTAKREQDN
+12 MTAKREQDN

-49 PIFGQ
+49 LVFGQ

-67 VGLGPLSKGVLFTDL
+67 VGLGPLSKGVIFTDL
-82 NEDGQYDNGT
+82 NEDAQYDNGT

-184 DIFGNAPARDGSGDP
+184 DIFGTAPARDGSGDP

-255 RTRIG
+255 RTRIA

-285 AADRPV
+285 VADRPV
-291 EDVLPDVADRPVEDV
+291 EDILPDVADRPVEDV
-306 SPDVADRPDENVSP
+306 LPDAADRPVEDVSP
-320 DVTDDLVEDALPDVA
+320 DVTDDLVEDILPDA
-335 DRPVEDVS
+335 TNRPVEDIL

-365 ALLDASNRPIAF
+365 VLPDATNRPIAF

-391 GFVPAI
+391 DFVPAI
-397 ANPDPISPFDSLAP
+397 ANPDPISPFDSWDP
-411 LGDNDNAE
+411 LGDGDNDNVE

-431 LSVAEGEASA
+431 LSVTEGEASA

-480 TWESLGS
+480 TWEGLGS
-487 GRFTQVDIDANRVR
+487 GRFTQADIDANRVR

-544 STSPAPDKAA
+544 SGVADKAA
-554 VESGHDDVGGVIPGD
+554 VEFGHDVGGVIPGD

-589 GGIPEVAFVGA
+589 GGIPEVVAGDGSTSMDSDYEAGTGGA
-600 ATTDYTPIEDGA
+600 GTA
-612 ISTPVR
+612 II
-618 GMYGTLTLMSGT
+618 GEYGTLYLLDLGT
-630 WRYEIDNSATDMLA
+630 WRYELNNAVGSDADALD
-644 EGETVMDSFLIR
+644 EGETVMDRFSIR
-656 IRDTADAVSNAI
+656 IRDAAAPDDATRFSEI
-668 PIDIMITGTNDRPV
+668 LPIVITITGTNDRPV
-682 ITTTDSTTGTRIISD
+682 ITTIDSTTGTRMISD
-697 TNRDSINTFASLT
+697 TNRDSMNTFVSLT
-710 GMAQVQDPDADDSAF
+710 GMAQAQDPDADDSAF
-725 TWAGDLQDTSLA
+725 TWGQTLQDISLA
-737 HFGILSFDSGNTG
+737 HFGTLSFDPGNTG
-750 MWTFNPDAAA
+750 MWTFDPDAAA

-791 MITITGINDA
+791 MITITG
-801 PTQVISDGLSVTEGG
+801 V
-816 EREITTALLQFND
+816 
-829 VDNDAEDRIYTIT
+829 
-842 DAPDHGTLQKLV
+842 
-854 EGTWGDL
+854 
-861 GTNTFTQADIDA
+861 
-873 GRVRYQHGGSENLAD
+873 
-888 SFEYSVRDGA
+888 
-898 EGDLNTNTVMGS
+898 
-910 FDITISQGNDAPTA
+910 
-924 TETTSPAPDKEAVE
+924 
-938 SGHDDVGGIILG
+938 
-950 DTIASGAF
+950 
-958 THSDPD
+958 
-964 MAQSGFV
+964 
-971 AGTPEA
+971 
-977 TRAGTTDYTSTPVRG
+977 
-992 MYGMLTLT
+992 
-1000 SGTWR
+1000 
-1005 YEIDNSATDML
+1005 
-1016 DEGDTVM
+1016 
-1023 DSFLIRIRDTA
+1023 
-1034 GAVSNAIPIDIMI
+1034 
-1047 TGTNDRPVIT
+1047 
-1057 TTDSTTGTRMI
+1057 
-1068 SDTNRDSMNTFASL
+1068 
-1082 TGMAQAQDPDAD
+1082 
-1094 DSAFTWG
+1094 
-1101 QTLQD
+1101 
-1106 ISLAHFG
+1106 
-1113 TLSSDPGNTGMW
+1113 
-1125 TFDPDAAAINA
+1125 
-1136 LSQGDQ
+1136 
-1142 SVLIYD
+1142 
-1148 ITATDAQGAI
+1148 
-1158 SQAMPLMITI
+1158 
-1168 TGINDAPTQVI
+1168 NDAPTQVI

-1223 QKLVEETWGDL
+1223 QKLVGGTWGDL

-1260 DSFEYSVRDGANTVT
+1260 DSFEYSVRDGAEGDLNTNTVT
-1275 GSFDVTISQGNDAP
+1275 GSFAITISQGNDAP
-1289 TATETT
+1289 TATEST
-1295 SPAPDKEARE
+1295 SPAPDKAVTE
-1305 SGHNDDGSDDA
+1305 SGHDDVGSIIL

-1334 PGFVAGTPE
+1334 SGFVAGTPEAARAGTTDYTSTPVRGMYGMLVLTSGTWRYEIDNSATDMLDEGETVMDRFLIRIRDEAGAVSNTIPIDIMITGTNDRPVITTTDSTTGTRMISDTNRDSMNTFVSLTGMAQAQDPDADDSAFTWGQTLQDISLAHFGTLSFDPGNTGMWTFDPDAAAINALSQGEQSVLIYDITATDAQGAISQAMPLMITITGINDEPVRVISDGLSVTEGGEREITTALLQFNDVDNDAEELTYTITDAPDHGTLQKLVGGTWGDLGTNTFTQADIDAGRVRYQHGGSENHADSFAYSVSDSVDSVTGNFAITISPVNDAPTATETTSPAPDKAVVESGHNDDGSDDAGDNMASGTFTHSDPDMAQSGFVAGTPE

-1358 GMYGTLALTSGTWR
+1358 GMYGMLALTSGTWR

-1408 PIDIMIT
+1408 PIDITIT
-1415 GTNDR
+1415 GT
-1420 PVISMVD
+1420 
-1427 GGRTFTDASA
+1427 
-1437 GDHIGQASAP
+1437 
-1447 QTFMG
+1447 
-1452 EATASDVD
+1452 
-1460 ADDNTFTWTGT
+1460 
-1471 LQNAAGKVRFAT
+1471 
-1483 DASLVFTG
+1483 
-1491 GGANGGAWEFTPDA
+1491 
-1505 AGLNSLSQGITEQL
+1505 
-1519 IYDITATDAHG
+1519 
-1530 APSVMSPLTIMLQG
+1530 
-1544 VNDKP
+1544 
-1549 ELTVN
+1549 
-1554 AVDGAVTE
+1554 
-1562 AGGTDDNTAGD
+1562 
-1573 AMANGSLAITDPD
+1573 
-1586 TGHND
+1586 
-1591 FAFAGNTLQGRADTS
+1591 
-1606 GVFKNANG
+1606 
-1614 VVENGLTSDGQII
+1614 
-1627 GTYGTLTLERDGKW
+1627 
-1641 TYALRDDDPDTQGL
+1641 
-1655 RGALTDGTAAQVLRD
+1655 
-1670 EFEIQLVNEDGT
+1670 
-1682 TQTSAIVP
+1682 
-1690 ITIDITG
+1690 
-1697 ANDAPTDI
+1697 NDAPTDI

-1718 RGQNVLPSTGLFIAT
+1718 IGQNLLPSTGLFIAT

-1746 YSITDVDGNTHAS
+1746 YSITDVNGNTDAS

-1804 NWNIAITTTD
+1804 DWNIAITTTD
-1814 SNGGTYSEDFRIMRG
+1814 SNGVTYSEDFSIMRG

-1886 ASPEM
+1886 FSPEM
-1891 PPTADMATV
+1891 PPTADMAVV
-1900 GPNNEL
+1900 GPSNEL

-1917 TASDTP
+1917 TAPDTP
-1923 PVIRVSVTIADGA
+1923 PVIRVSVTIADDA
-1936 IVAINPD
+1936 TVAINPD

-1975 GTMSPANPSPA
+1975 GTMSPADPSPA
-1986 AEYITATATATTP
+1986 ADYITATATATTP

-2084 TTTWA
+2084 TTTWT

-2146 SLKINGLT
+2146 SLTINGLT
-2154 ITSRFKG
+2154 ITSRFEG

-2412 TINGITITSRF
+2412 TINGITFTSRF

-2689 GTSTDQLRFIAARIG
+2689 GTGTDQLRFIAARIG

-2744 IEAPAGISWG
+2744 IEAPAGTSWG
-2754 DIASAINTDTNLQ
+2754 DIASAINTDTSLQ
-2767 GIFRAEAVGTSGN
+2767 RIFRAEAVGTSGN

-2811 PQAEEMID
+2811 PQAEEMIE

-2844 LYNEDDEDEDEADER
+2844 LYNEDDEDEDEADEQ

>member
-12 TTAKREQDN
+12 MTAKREQDN

-104 VMAISPPE
+104 AMAISPPE

-168 VAEAGGMAAY
+168 VADAGGMAAY

-184 DIFGNAPARDGSGDP
+184 DIFGTAPARDGSGDP

-255 RTRIG
+255 RTRIA

-377 GPNGGDPVVPTGGG
+377 GPNGGGPVIPTGGG
-391 GFVPAI
+391 DFVPAI

-448 FTDVDNGVAELTYT
+448 FTDVDNGAAELTYT

-506 SENHADSFEYSVR
+506 SENLADGFEYSVR

-710 GMAQVQDPDADDSAF
+710 GMAQAQDPDADDSAF
-725 TWAGDLQDTSLA
+725 TWAGDLQDISPTG
-737 HFGILSFDSGNTG
+737 FGTLSFDPGNTG
-750 MWTFNPDAAA
+750 MWTFDPDAAA

-829 VDNDAEDRIYTIT
+829 VDNDAEDLTYTIT
-842 DAPDHGTLQKLV
+842 DAPDYGKLQKLV
-854 EGTWGDL
+854 GGTWGDL

-910 FDITISQGNDAPTA
+910 FDITISQGNDAPTV

-977 TRAGTTDYTSTPVRG
+977 ARAGTTDYTSTPVRG
-992 MYGMLTLT
+992 MYGTLALT

-1016 DEGDTVM
+1016 DEGEVVM

-1034 GAVSNAIPIDIMI
+1034 GAVSNTIPIGIMI

-1068 SDTNRDSMNTFASL
+1068 SDTDRDSINTFASL

-1113 TLSSDPGNTGMW
+1113 TLSFDPGNTGMW

-1216 APDYGKL
+1216 APDYGTL
-1223 QKLVEETWGDL
+1223 QKLVEGTWGDL

-1245 AGRVRYQHGGSENLA
+1245 AGCVRYQHGGSENLA
-1260 DSFEYSVRDGANTVT
+1260 DSFEYSVSDGANTVT

-1358 GMYGTLALTSGTWR
+1358 GMYGMLALTSGTWR

-1408 PIDIMIT
+1408 PIDITIT
-1415 GTNDR
+1415 GT
-1420 PVISMVD
+1420 
-1427 GGRTFTDASA
+1427 
-1437 GDHIGQASAP
+1437 
-1447 QTFMG
+1447 
-1452 EATASDVD
+1452 
-1460 ADDNTFTWTGT
+1460 
-1471 LQNAAGKVRFAT
+1471 
-1483 DASLVFTG
+1483 
-1491 GGANGGAWEFTPDA
+1491 
-1505 AGLNSLSQGITEQL
+1505 
-1519 IYDITATDAHG
+1519 
-1530 APSVMSPLTIMLQG
+1530 
-1544 VNDKP
+1544 
-1549 ELTVN
+1549 
-1554 AVDGAVTE
+1554 
-1562 AGGTDDNTAGD
+1562 
-1573 AMANGSLAITDPD
+1573 
-1586 TGHND
+1586 
-1591 FAFAGNTLQGRADTS
+1591 
-1606 GVFKNANG
+1606 
-1614 VVENGLTSDGQII
+1614 
-1627 GTYGTLTLERDGKW
+1627 
-1641 TYALRDDDPDTQGL
+1641 
-1655 RGALTDGTAAQVLRD
+1655 
-1670 EFEIQLVNEDGT
+1670 
-1682 TQTSAIVP
+1682 
-1690 ITIDITG
+1690 
-1697 ANDAPTDI
+1697 NDAPTDI

-1718 RGQNVLPSTGLFIAT
+1718 IGQSVLPSTGLFIAT

-1814 SNGGTYSEDFRIMRG
+1814 SNGGTYSEEFRIMRG

-1891 PPTADMATV
+1891 PPTADMAVV

-1917 TASDTP
+1917 TAPDTP
-1923 PVIRVSVTIADGA
+1923 PVIRVSVTIADDA
-1936 IVAINPD
+1936 AVAINPD

-1975 GTMSPANPSPA
+1975 GTMSPANPSPVA
-1986 AEYITATATATTP
+1986 DYITATATATTP

-2084 TTTWA
+2084 TTTWT

-2098 LDGSGNDAPAAAHV
+2098 LDGSGNGAPAAAHV

-2146 SLKINGLT
+2146 SLTINGLT
-2154 ITSRFKG
+2154 ITSRFEG

-2261 TEQVLSGGVG
+2261 TERVLSGGVG

-2290 GETIDGSEDF
+2290 GETIDGSEDL

-2412 TINGITITSRF
+2412 TINGITFTSRF

-2744 IEAPAGISWG
+2744 IEAPAGTSWG
-2754 DIASAINTDTNLQ
+2754 DIASAINTDTSLQ
-2767 GIFRAEAVGTSGN
+2767 VITRAEAVGTSGN

>member
-1 MSNKQ
+1 MSNEQ

-12 TTAKREQDN
+12 MTAKREQDN
-21 KAIKQAGNGTM
+21 KAIKQASNGTM

-67 VGLGPLSKGVLFTDL
+67 VGLGPLSKGVIFTDL

-184 DIFGNAPARDGSGDP
+184 DIFGTAPARGGSGDP

-255 RTRIG
+255 RTRIA

-291 EDVLPDVADRPVEDV
+291 EDVL
-306 SPDVADRPDENVSP
+306 PDVADRPDENVSP

-448 FTDVDNGVAELTYT
+448 FTDVDNGAAELTYT

-710 GMAQVQDPDADDSAF
+710 GMAQAQDPDADDSAF
-725 TWAGDLQDTSLA
+725 TWAGDLQDTSPTG
-737 HFGILSFDSGNTG
+737 FGTLSFDPGNTG
-750 MWTFNPDAAA
+750 MWTFDPDAAA

-829 VDNDAEDRIYTIT
+829 VDNDAEDLTYTIT
-842 DAPDHGTLQKLV
+842 DAPDYGKLQKLV
-854 EGTWGDL
+854 GGTWGDL
-861 GTNTFTQADIDA
+861 GTDTFTQADIDA

-910 FDITISQGNDAPTA
+910 FDITISQGNDAPTV

-977 TRAGTTDYTSTPVRG
+977 ARAGTTDYTSTPVRG
-992 MYGMLTLT
+992 MYGTLALT

-1016 DEGDTVM
+1016 DEGEVVM

-1034 GAVSNAIPIDIMI
+1034 GAVSNTIPIDIMI

-1068 SDTNRDSMNTFASL
+1068 SDTDRDSINTFASL

-1113 TLSSDPGNTGMW
+1113 TLSFDPGNTGMW

-1216 APDYGKL
+1216 APDYGTL
-1223 QKLVEETWGDL
+1223 QKLVEGTWGDL

-1245 AGRVRYQHGGSENLA
+1245 AGCVRYQHGGSENLA
-1260 DSFEYSVRDGANTVT
+1260 DSFEYSVSDGANTVT

-1358 GMYGTLALTSGTWR
+1358 GMYGMLALTSGTWR

-1408 PIDIMIT
+1408 PIDITIT
-1415 GTNDR
+1415 GT
-1420 PVISMVD
+1420 
-1427 GGRTFTDASA
+1427 
-1437 GDHIGQASAP
+1437 
-1447 QTFMG
+1447 
-1452 EATASDVD
+1452 
-1460 ADDNTFTWTGT
+1460 
-1471 LQNAAGKVRFAT
+1471 
-1483 DASLVFTG
+1483 
-1491 GGANGGAWEFTPDA
+1491 
-1505 AGLNSLSQGITEQL
+1505 
-1519 IYDITATDAHG
+1519 
-1530 APSVMSPLTIMLQG
+1530 
-1544 VNDKP
+1544 
-1549 ELTVN
+1549 
-1554 AVDGAVTE
+1554 
-1562 AGGTDDNTAGD
+1562 
-1573 AMANGSLAITDPD
+1573 
-1586 TGHND
+1586 
-1591 FAFAGNTLQGRADTS
+1591 
-1606 GVFKNANG
+1606 
-1614 VVENGLTSDGQII
+1614 
-1627 GTYGTLTLERDGKW
+1627 
-1641 TYALRDDDPDTQGL
+1641 
-1655 RGALTDGTAAQVLRD
+1655 
-1670 EFEIQLVNEDGT
+1670 
-1682 TQTSAIVP
+1682 
-1690 ITIDITG
+1690 
-1697 ANDAPTDI
+1697 NDAPTDI

-1718 RGQNVLPSTGLFIAT
+1718 IGQSVLPSTGLFIAT

-1814 SNGGTYSEDFRIMRG
+1814 SNGGTYSEEFRIMRG

-1891 PPTADMATV
+1891 PPTADMAVV

-1917 TASDTP
+1917 TAPDTP
-1923 PVIRVSVTIADGA
+1923 PVIRVSVTIADDA
-1936 IVAINPD
+1936 AVAINPD

-1975 GTMSPANPSPA
+1975 GTMSPANPSPVA
-1986 AEYITATATATTP
+1986 DYITATATATTP

-2084 TTTWA
+2084 TTTWT

-2098 LDGSGNDAPAAAHV
+2098 LDGSGNGAPAAAHV

-2146 SLKINGLT
+2146 SLTINGLT
-2154 ITSRFKG
+2154 ITSRFEG

-2261 TEQVLSGGVG
+2261 TERVLSGGVG

-2290 GETIDGSEDF
+2290 GETIDGSEDL

-2412 TINGITITSRF
+2412 TINGITFTSRF

-2727 IGFRIDA
+2727 IGFRTDT

-2744 IEAPAGISWG
+2744 IEAPAGTSWG
-2754 DIASAINTDTNLQ
+2754 DIASAINTDTSLQ
-2767 GIFRAEAVGTSGN
+2767 RIFRAEAVGTSGN